1 MDKTRENSG
10 GEHAVLPLGM
20 SRLEWGFLSRCQF
33 VLEKQLQKT
42 NENSESFW
50 LVLGISTNLQ
60 LLLFLKGIIIIGLS

>member
-1 MDKTRENSG
+1 M
-10 GEHAVLPLGM
+10 LPLGM
-20 SRLEWGFLSRCQF
+20 SRLEWGFLSRCRF

-42 NENSESFW
+42 NENSDSFW